1 MPLHCANQAYSY
13 YERDDDLDLNS
24 QELILAAQ
32 ECFLRICSWGDP
44 PLPNLGIPFRPEE
57 GRASLK
63 KSDAAEEMHRAGGF
77 RNTARWLK
85 GNSKLVE

>member
-1 MPLHCANQAYSY
+1 MRPRPREKY
-13 YERDDDLDLNS
+13 RVD
-24 QELILAAQ
+24 
-32 ECFLRICSWGDP
+32 
-44 PLPNLGIPFRPEE
+44 NLGIPFRPEE
-57 GRASLK
+57 ARAGLK